1 VTNQTPGLTNGW
13 YTVTLP
19 ADAAAAFFRL
29 HRP

>member
-1 VTNQTPGLTNGW
+1 VTNQTPVLTNGW

-19 ADAAAAFFRL
+19 ANAAAAFFRL